1 MGCMSGSRGTL
12 PPPSP
17 LRTVRASC
25 PAYGSSLCCLV
36 ADLLVMLVV
45 APPVQEAQVLR
56 LVSTTPMARMG
67 VVLVHHVHILVR
79 VERDTA

>member
-1 MGCMSGSRGTL
+1 MM
-12 PPPSP
+12 
-17 LRTVRASC
+17 
-25 PAYGSSLCCLV
+25 
-36 ADLLVMLVV
+36 LVM

-56 LVSTTPMARMG
+56 LVSTTSMARMG